1 VEKGFELARLP
12 RAFRP
17 AIGGCFVA
25 GLALIS
31 PQVLAAGHGALRLD
45 LPAKLGMGALAL
57 LIGLKVLASTV
68 SLGSGFRGGLFFA
81 SLFLG
86 ALAGKLFAAV
96 MAAYVPSIAVDPTI
110 CILVGMATL
119 AVAVVGGPLTMSFLV
134 LETTG
139 DFAVTA
145 IVLAASVVTS
155 LVVRETFGYSFS
167 TWRMHLRGETI
178 RGAIDV
184 GWMRSLTVGRMM
196 RRDPETIL
204 GEASLAE
211 LRRRFPLGSTQRVV
225 VVDTDG
231 RYQGVAL
238 TAEAHASADNPAEDA
253 KRTAAAIAH
262 WKDNPLTPDMNIKEA
277 VAIFDR
283 SESEALAVV
292 DSRDNRKVLGLLTEG
307 FALRRYAEE
316 LDKARQGLA
325 GGA

>member
-1 VEKGFELARLP
+1 
-12 RAFRP
+12 
-17 AIGGCFVA
+17 
-25 GLALIS
+25 
-31 PQVLAAGHGALRLD
+31 
-45 LPAKLGMGALAL
+45 
-57 LIGLKVLASTV
+57 
-68 SLGSGFRGGLFFA
+68 
-81 SLFLG
+81 
-86 ALAGKLFAAV
+86 
-96 MAAYVPSIAVDPTI
+96 
-110 CILVGMATL
+110 MATL

-167 TWRMHLRGETI
+167 TWRLHLRGETI

-196 RRDPETIL
+196 RREPETIP
-204 GEASLAE
+204 GDASLAE
-211 LRRRFPLGSTQRVV
+211 MRRRYPLGSTTRVV
-225 VVDTDG
+225 VVDGDG
-231 RYQGVAL
+231 RYQGIAL
-238 TAEAHASADNPAEDA
+238 ITEAF
-253 KRTAAAIAH
+253 AAADDPSDDARLTVADIAH
-262 WKDNPLTPDMNIKEA
+262 WRDTPLTPDMNVKEA
-277 VAIFDR
+277 MAIFDR

-292 DSRDNRKVLGLLTEG
+292 ENRESLKVLGLLTEG